1 MSYQMIN
8 GQKVWVGP
16 GIEPKAVN
24 TDPLGLHN
32 PVAPFVPAPEYDHD
46 PSGYGTNQ
54 WNIPDPDPSGYAAWD
69 FGDTSAYMN
78 YQNPVDPWREMLN
91 TRTSELD
98 SIYGDFGTA
107 LSDASG
113 TYSDALTAAQANYGG
128 LLGAY
133 DEQLGNIATSR
144 GNIAKRIAE
153 LATGEVGVLGDGFYG
168 EQLTDATAAAQAQ
181 FDLLAGDEGLYNTL
195 KTEADAAATAAET
208 AAKAGNKA
216 LAQQMTALAN
226 QLQTQASTAYGA
238 ERYALVDRFAA
249 MEGSFLPDE
258 TGAYSG
264 VKGQYTQTVD
274 FLEGLRDDAL
284 AELARQEGYYETQF
298 DTRKGRLEDFE
309 EEAKDRIATDEDALL
324 KRLGELKSGAATE
337 METVRTTEE
346 KRLTDMISAYEGDIE
361 AAAAALMAEGISP
374 TELEALGASTTALLT
389 SQKASQQDM
398 LDRLARAEGV
408 LGSERELAAR
418 GMTADAVRQLE
429 GQLFA
434 DRAALEDQ
442 LADQLETIE
451 AQKAPIAAQYKAGEF
466 GAGQELASAL
476 DNIAT
481 QTLQA
486 QSDYRNNMLQANQ
499 AQAASL
505 AQANMQQ
512 TMADNQAAADK
523 AAALA
528 ESQRTLELQLNQA
541 QLDYDNTVAAAEAAA
556 LTGEFTTQVELEMA
570 LADASITLESA
581 KLEHEQA
588 LDMLEIEAATTL
600 ATAQAQAQFNLASSL
615 ADNQYSQSV
624 AQLQLTDEIADA
636 KSAFESELAEKTAE
650 AEKEAIDDYQRA
662 LSWTDTTNLVGQ
674 ALADAGIT
682 VDDAMG
688 LDNASLRMI
697 SEEVFS
703 LWGDEAQAL
712 QDAEAEAAK
721 QALLIPV
728 FGPDVGGLWVNTAMD
743 ADDPRKFVEY
753 DTTRPAGAIDNELM
767 AHYTETEDPLF
778 YMEPEDFFTTDPDA
792 WWSPYQGRNEPT
804 AIMSPPIAAG
814 LPGMKLGSVE
824 EGSDFRAIKQYAEIA
839 GALDEAT
846 GDVDMEELAEYMQG
860 VAAAAKAMSGG

>member
-8 GQKVWVGP
+8 GQQVWVGP

-24 TDPLGLHN
+24 TDPLGLKN
-32 PVAPFVPAPEYDHD
+32 PIQDLTQPTSIPGLNNQIEIPPEFRKDPA
-46 PSGYGTNQ
+46 
-54 WNIPDPDPSGYAAWD
+54 GYAAWD
-69 FGDTSAYMN
+69 FDLTPAFMN
-78 YQNPVDPWREMLN
+78 YQNPVDPWQEMLN

-98 SIYGDFGTA
+98 SIYGDFGSA

-113 TYSDALTAAQANYGG
+113 AYSDSLTDAQANYGG

-133 DEQLGNIATSR
+133 DEQLGSIATSR

-153 LATGEVGVLGDGFYG
+153 LSTGAVGADTLGGFYG
-168 EQLTDATAAAQAQ
+168 NQLTDATAAAQAQ

-195 KTEADAAATAAET
+195 KTEADAAAAAAET
-208 AAKAGNKA
+208 AAKAGNSA
-216 LAQQMTALAN
+216 LAKQMTDLAN
-226 QLQTQASTAYGA
+226 TLQTQASTAYGA
-238 ERYALVDRFAA
+238 ERDALVNRFAA

-264 VKGQYTQTVD
+264 AKGQYTQTVD

-309 EEAKDRIATDEDALL
+309 TEAKDRIATDETALL

-398 LDRLARAEGV
+398 LDRLDRAEGV

-442 LADQLETIE
+442 LAGQLEMIE
-451 AQKAPIAAQYKAGEF
+451 AQKAPIGAQYKAGKF
-466 GAGQELASAL
+466 GAGQDLTSAL
-476 DNIAT
+476 DNIAA

-499 AQAASL
+499 SQAASL
-505 AQANMQQ
+505 AQANMQK

-523 AAALA
+523 AASLA
-528 ESQRTLELQLNQA
+528 QAQQTLELQLNQA
-541 QLDYDNTVAAAEAAA
+541 QLDYNNTVAAAESAA

-570 LADASITLESA
+570 LADASITLEAA

-588 LDMLEIEAATTL
+588 LDMLIIESATTL
-600 ATAQAQAQFNLASSL
+600 ETAQAQAQFNLASSL

-650 AEKEAIDDYQRA
+650 AEKEAIDDLQRA

-712 QDAEAEAAK
+712 QDADAEAAK

-767 AHYTETEDPLF
+767 APYTSVEPPLF
-778 YMEPEDFFTTDPDA
+778 SLPPEDFFTTDSDA
-792 WWSPYQGRNEPT
+792 WWSPYQDQGT
-804 AIMSPPIAAG
+804 TDIMSPPIAPG
-814 LPGMKLGSVE
+814 LPGMNLGSVE
-824 EGSDFRAIKQYAEIA
+824 EGANFRAIKQYAE
-839 GALDEAT
+839 GQGLLDA
-846 GDVDMEELAEYMQG
+846 DYRRH
-860 VAAAAKAMSGG
+860 